1 VLRIRIGLPEPR
13 YRESERDAARG
24 RGGVVLLVGEPGIG
38 KSRLADALS
47 DDPGL
52 GGGVYT
58 YYDGQRARAFEPT
71 CDFPV
76 Q

>member
-1 VLRIRIGLPEPR
+1 
-13 YRESERDAARG
+13 
-24 RGGVVLLVGEPGIG
+24 
-38 KSRLADALS
+38 LADALS

-71 CDFPV
+71 CDFPA